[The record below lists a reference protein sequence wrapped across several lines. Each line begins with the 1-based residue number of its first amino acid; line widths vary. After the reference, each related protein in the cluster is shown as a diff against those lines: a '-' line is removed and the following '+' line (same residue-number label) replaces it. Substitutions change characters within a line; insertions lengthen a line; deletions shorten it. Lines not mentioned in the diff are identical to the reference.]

1 MEWVKLVN
9 QIFIYQVVGLFG
21 RYRTRLF
28 IYSDKNTLHFGSIVI
43 AFGARYKSYCSNIV
57 RTLLVD
63 PSEEVQKTYSALVV
77 VEEEIIAKLQHGAYC
92 CRF

>member
-1 MEWVKLVN
+1 M
-9 QIFIYQVVGLFG
+9 
-21 RYRTRLF
+21 
-28 IYSDKNTLHFGSIVI
+28 I